1 MLGRNNVGEI
11 LVGMHSCN
19 WVSLSKNSPANIYY
33 NIIIILNIY

>member
-19 WVSLSKNSPANIYY
+19 WVSLSKNSPASNLQI
-33 NIIIILNIY
+33 